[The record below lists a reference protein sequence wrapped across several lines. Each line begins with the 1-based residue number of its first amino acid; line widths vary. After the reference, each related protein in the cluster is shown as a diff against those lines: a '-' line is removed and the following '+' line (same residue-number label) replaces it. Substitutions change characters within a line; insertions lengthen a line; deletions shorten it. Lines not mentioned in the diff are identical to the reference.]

1 MANKCNFC
9 GRKESDV
16 TILVQGLEG
25 HICDNCALRAWDI
38 VNLENKDTKKET
50 AKETFTLKEVP
61 APKAI
66 SKHLDQYVIGQEKA
80 KRLLSVAVHNHYT
93 RLNHIQ
99 EIEDVELEKSNIL
112 MIGDTGTGKTLLAKS
127 LARMLDVPFCIADAT
142 VLTEAGY
149 VGDDVESILSRLLQI
164 ANYDSEKAQR
174 GIIYLDE
181 IDKIARKTDN
191 PSITR
196 DVSGEG
202 VQQGLLKILEG
213 TVAHV
218 APEGGRKHPDA
229 KYVKIDTS
237 QILFICGGAF
247 DGLGKVIAR
256 RLNTKE
262 VGFKA
267 KGRLTI
273 EDEDLL
279 KYATPAD
286 LKNFGLI
293 PEILGRLPVL
303 ATLESLDRETLI
315 SILTEPKNALIKQ
328 YKKLF
333 EIKGIILSIEPE
345 VVEFIADKALENKL
359 GARGLRGIC
368 ESLLQDYMFNFGEEQ
383 KDIKLKLPEAKKLWQ
398 KNKDKLSAA

>member
-9 GRKESDV
+9 GKVESDV

-25 HICDNCALRAWDI
+25 HICDNCTLRAWDI
-38 VNLENKDTKKET
+38 VQIENKDASKNK
-50 AKETFTLKEVP
+50 ASEVALSNVP
-61 APKAI
+61 TPKSI
-66 SKHLDQYVIGQEKA
+66 NTHLNQYVIGQEKA

-93 RLNHIQ
+93 RLNHVSQ
-99 EIEDVELEKSNIL
+99 IEDVELEKSNIL
-112 MIGDTGTGKTLLAKS
+112 MIGETGTGKTLLAKS

-149 VGDDVESILSRLLQI
+149 VGDDVESILSRLLQE
-164 ANYDSEKAQR
+164 ANYDPEKAQR

-213 TVAHV
+213 TIAHV

-247 DGLGKVIAR
+247 DGLNKVVAR

-267 KGRLTI
+267 KGRLTLS
-273 EDEDLL
+273 ENDLL
-279 KYATPAD
+279 QYATPQD

-303 ATLESLDRETLI
+303 ATLEALDKQTLI
-315 SILTEPKNALIKQ
+315 SILTEPKNALVKQ
-328 YKKLF
+328 YTRLFKLEGVKLTIDKKV
-333 EIKGIILSIEPE
+333 I
-345 VVEFIADKALENKL
+345 EFIADKALENKL

-368 ESLLQDYMFNFGEEQ
+368 ESLLQDYMFNFGESQ
-383 KDIKLKLPEAKKLWQ
+383 KDINLKLGEASKLWE
-398 KNKDKLSAA
+398 KNKGNLTAA